1 MKKLIFLLLC
11 VISIGTSNLRA
22 ESTVYLLVDAKTTLP
37 TFEVTV
43 EGANNGTVVI
53 QTPFIKMLYGI
64 LPRHKRA
71 IRKCVFKNDGRTVLS
86 YAYENKAGTQDW
98 SDSITLDLQDGETYY
113 IQLVSGDIRYKI
125 KELTEKEYQKRT
137 KKIKDFEIN
146 PDYVDEN

>member
-1 MKKLIFLLLC
+1 MKRLIFFLLC
-11 VISIGTSNLRA
+11 AIAIGVSNLRA

-37 TFEVTV
+37 TFTVSV

-53 QTPFIKMLYGI
+53 QTPFIKMLYGL
-64 LPRHKRA
+64 LPRHKKA
-71 IRKCVFKNDGRTVLS
+71 IRKCIFNNDGRTVLS
-86 YAYENKAGTQDW
+86 YAYENKTGSKDW

-113 IQLVSGDIRYKI
+113 IQLVSGDIKYKI

-137 KKIKDFEIN
+137 KKIKDFEVN